1 MRKICIIMGM
11 LMVFGYLSYAI
22 GECGSS
28 RTVFQ
33 CRNCGRTVEIDY
45 SHISGQF
52 ADSISADPNPGR
64 DCPRSRDGRH
74 DWVKCR

>member
-1 MRKICIIMGM
+1 MKKICIVMGLIMFLG
-11 LMVFGYLSYAI
+11 GLSFAI

-28 RTVFQ
+28 RDVFQ
-33 CRNCGRTVEIDY
+33 CRNCGKMVEIDY
-45 SHISGQF
+45 SHISGEF
-52 ADSISADPNPGR
+52 VDSVRTAPNPGR